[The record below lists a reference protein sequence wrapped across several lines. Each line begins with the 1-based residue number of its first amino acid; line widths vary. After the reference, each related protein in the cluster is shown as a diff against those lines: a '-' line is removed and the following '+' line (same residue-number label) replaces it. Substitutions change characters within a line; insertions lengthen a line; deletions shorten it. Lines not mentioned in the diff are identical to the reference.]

1 MTRTRVSRLYSI
13 YYMETLI
20 ITALGL
26 AVFGIGFML
35 GSFIESIRSNA
46 LMMRME
52 NALQQQYIDQ
62 QIKTM
67 TSLKAMTEDATKDI
81 PKYEDY

>member
-1 MTRTRVSRLYSI
+1 
-13 YYMETLI
+13 METLI

-67 TSLKAMTEDATKDI
+67 TSLKAMTEDDTRDI
-81 PKYEDY
+81 PQYEDY

>member
-1 MTRTRVSRLYSI
+1 LTRTRVSRLYSI

-67 TSLKAMTEDATKDI
+67 TSLKAMTEDDTRDI
-81 PKYEDY
+81 PQYEDY

>member
-67 TSLKAMTEDATKDI
+67 TSLKAMTEDDTRDI
-81 PKYEDY
+81 PQYEDY